1 MPSETNHDALSMN
14 RFWAIF
20 RARNIE
26 FYRDKG
32 AFGWAIVFPL
42 LIIFGCAI
50 AFSNPDNSVVK
61 IGYWGSEDLIKTV
74 TVTQENYVNLQ
85 KVKSL
90 ESGKY
95 QVQHHQLDLL
105 IHAREN
111 DIAYWVN
118 DASAP
123 SQAAK
128 ALLLA
133 KDKKLLLHEQIVSGR
148 AVRYVDWV
156 MPGVLGMNMMFAS
169 LFGVGYVIVRYR
181 QNGVLKR
188 LQATPVTATQFISAQ
203 LSSRLLIVIGINS
216 SIFLAC
222 YFLLDLLVLGSLLNL
237 LLINIAGA
245 IALLSVGLLVASRTA
260 SEELAS
266 GILNVLTWP
275 MMFFSQVWFS
285 LENSPQWMITVA
297 QFLPLTHIV
306 DGSRKV
312 MIEGAG
318 LADLAYPL
326 AMLGLM
332 TAVCVGAA
340 AYLFRW
346 SKD

>member
-1 MPSETNHDALSMN
+1 MN

-50 AFSNPDNSVVK
+50 AFSKPDNSVVT
-61 IGYWGSEDLIKTV
+61 IGYWGDDALLNALPLS
-74 TVTQENYVNLQ
+74 QESYAKFQ

-90 ESGKY
+90 DSGKY
-95 QVQHHQLDLL
+95 QIQHHQLDLL
-105 IHAREN
+105 LAGSEN
-111 DIAYWVN
+111 DSAITYWVN
-118 DASAP
+118 QESPASK
-123 SQAAK
+123 AARQ
-128 ALLLA
+128 LLLA
-133 KDKKLLLHEQIVSGR
+133 SNQSAPEQANLQEQALSGR

-188 LQATPVTATQFISAQ
+188 LQATPVTASQFISAQ
-203 LSSRLLIVIGINS
+203 LASRLLIVTGINS
-216 SIFLAC
+216 AIFLAC
-222 YFLLDLLVLGSLLNL
+222 YYLLDLLVLGNLFTL
-237 LLINIAGA
+237 LLINATGA

-266 GILNVLTWP
+266 GMLNVLTWP

-285 LENSPQWMITVA
+285 LENSPQWMITLA

-318 LADLAYPL
+318 LAELAYPL
-326 AMLGLM
+326 TALGI
-332 TAVCVGAA
+332 TTVFCVSAA